1 MNKSDYLKL
10 AIMVLCIVG
19 LIFILIKEVKHKY
32 REKFQRRNDEHQDHY
47 SPEMRIHKNRERENT
62 TNEMYK
68 TSLQAMYEMKD
79 LIKEVK
85 EYFLYMNIQN
95 TPVVDETST
104 SVAV

>member
-47 SPEMRIHKNRERENT
+47 GPELRKQKNREREST
-62 TNEMYK
+62 TIEMYK
-68 TSLQAMYEMKD
+68 TSLQTMYEMKD

-85 EYFLYMNIQN
+85 EYFLYMNTQN
-95 TPVVDETST
+95 TPIVDDTAT